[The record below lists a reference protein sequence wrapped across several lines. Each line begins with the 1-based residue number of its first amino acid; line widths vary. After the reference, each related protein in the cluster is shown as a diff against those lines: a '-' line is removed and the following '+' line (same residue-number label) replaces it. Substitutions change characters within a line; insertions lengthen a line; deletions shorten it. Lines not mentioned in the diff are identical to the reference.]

1 MSDHDPVLLEVMK
14 SLLSAVAEEMG
25 GALGRTAFSPNIKE
39 RRDYSCAVFDSG
51 GRMVAQAAHIPVHLG
66 AMPLSVEAAL
76 GRFKTLADGDIV
88 VLNDPYAGGSH
99 LPDITLVSPVY
110 EGERLLGYVASRAHH
125 ADVGG
130 IAPGSMPL
138 AREIYQEGLIIPPV
152 LLQRRGEPNEAV
164 LDLITR
170 NSRTP
175 GERLGDLSAQIAAQ
189 RTGARRLRELAERYG
204 ADVLAAYMAHLQDYA
219 AGMVRAL
226 IRRIPPGRFAFRD
239 VMDDDGFGT
248 EDIAIQV
255 AVEAVG
261 AELVIDFAGTAPEAP
276 GGINAVRAVTLSAAF
291 YVVRCL
297 LADDQVP
304 TNAGI
309 FRPVRLLLPEGSLV
323 NARFPRAVAAG
334 NVETSQRI
342 VDALLG
348 AFSQALPE
356 VVPAA
361 SQGSMNNLTIGG
373 EDPRTGERFAYYE
386 TIAGGMGAAPGA
398 DGLSGVHVHM
408 TNTLNTPAEAIEY
421 AYPLR
426 VTRYELRRGSGGAGR
441 RRGGDGVY
449 REVELLA
456 DAAVTI
462 LAERRRHA
470 PWGLAGGE
478 SGATGENRY
487 YPSDAREDGPRRQ
500 ESHGDASRSGS
511 RSQKNDY
518 PSEARKGGAFVQH
531 SRGAVPARD
540 AATAAHRVLPGKT
553 TFAAHAGDRIG
564 IATPGGGGHG
574 EPRSEEGNQP
584 V

>member
-1 MSDHDPVLLEVMK
+1 MSHYDPILLEIMK
-14 SLLSAVAEEMG
+14 SILAAVAEEMG
-25 GALGRTAFSPNIKE
+25 SALGRTAFSPNIKE
-39 RRDYSCAVFDSG
+39 RRDYSCAVFDPAG
-51 GRMVAQAAHIPVHLG
+51 GMVAQAAHIPVHLV
-66 AMPLSVEAAL
+66 AMPLSVAAAL
-76 GRFKTLADGDIV
+76 ARFTRLVEGDIV
-88 VLNDPYAGGSH
+88 VLNDPYSGGSH
-99 LPDITLVSPVY
+99 LPDITMVSPVY

-152 LLQRRGEPNEAV
+152 LLQHGGELNAAV

-175 GERLGDLSAQIAAQ
+175 DERLGDLSAQIAAQ
-189 RTGARRLRELAERYG
+189 HTGARRLRELAARYG
-204 ADVLAAYMAHLQDYA
+204 ADVLSAYMAHLEDYA
-219 AGMVRAL
+219 EGMVRAL
-226 IRRIPPGRFAFRD
+226 IRGMPAGRFAFSD

-248 EDIAIQV
+248 HEIAINV
-255 AVEAVG
+255 AVEAAG
-261 AELVIDFAGTAPEAP
+261 DELIIDFAGTAPEVS

-291 YVVRCL
+291 YVVCCL

-309 FRPVRLLLPEGSLV
+309 FRPVRLLLPEGSVV
-323 NARFPRAVAAG
+323 NARFPHAVAAG

-356 VVPAA
+356 LIPAA
-361 SQGSMNNLTIGG
+361 SQGTMNNLTIGG
-373 EDPRTGERFAYYE
+373 DDPRTGGRFAYYE

-408 TNTLNTPAEAIEY
+408 TNTLNTPVEAVEY

-441 RRGGDGVY
+441 RRGGNGVY
-449 REVELLA
+449 REIELLA

-462 LAERRRHA
+462 LSERRRHA
-470 PWGLAGGE
+470 PWGLAGGAP
-478 SGATGENRY
+478 GTIGENRHFIKTEV
-487 YPSDAREDGPRRQ
+487 PPAQ
-500 ESHGDASRSGS
+500 GDRAEL
-511 RSQKNDY
+511 
-518 PSEARKGGAFVQH
+518 P
-531 SRGAVPARD
+531 
-540 AATAAHRVLPGKT
+540 LPGKVT
-553 TFAAHAGDRIG
+553 LAARAGDRIG

-574 EPRSEEGNQP
+574 AARPKNETCPTDGPNCSDTVLR
-584 V
+584 